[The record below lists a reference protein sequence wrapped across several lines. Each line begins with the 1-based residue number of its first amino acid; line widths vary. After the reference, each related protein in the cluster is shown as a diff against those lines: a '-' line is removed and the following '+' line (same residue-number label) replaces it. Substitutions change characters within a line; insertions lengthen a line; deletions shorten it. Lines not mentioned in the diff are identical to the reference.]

1 MMMVVRDHTHTLMR
15 GGGAPRRSS
24 RIESSSSM
32 AYRDGG
38 TAAQGV
44 YKANHGRKQGIEDSE
59 HFNSAQHARH
69 IINVRERDLYLD
81 SPEV

>member
-1 MMMVVRDHTHTLMR
+1 
-15 GGGAPRRSS
+15 
-24 RIESSSSM
+24 M

-81 SPEV
+81 SPEVWIVVIYCYESNIRYLKFSIVQ

>member
-1 MMMVVRDHTHTLMR
+1 
-15 GGGAPRRSS
+15 
-24 RIESSSSM
+24 M

-81 SPEV
+81 SHEVWIVVIYCYESNIHYLKFSIVQ

>member
-1 MMMVVRDHTHTLMR
+1 
-15 GGGAPRRSS
+15 
-24 RIESSSSM
+24 M

-81 SPEV
+81 SYEVWIVVIYCYESNIRYLKFSILQ